1 MKDIKKLLQFI
12 NYDTTEAIKYLA
24 NENLEMVFRLCEM
37 VIEQATE
44 IHQLIKKLEEEKGE

>member
-1 MKDIKKLLQFI
+1 MKDIKKLLRFI
-12 NYDTTEAIKYLA
+12 EYDTTDAMKYLA